1 MLAKAESVEQLDAL
15 AAGAAPLLPLIETA
29 RGLAAV
35 AAIAAHPRTARL
47 LFGAL
52 DLQLDL
58 DIEDED
64 EGLLLFRSQLVL
76 ASRLAGLPPPL
87 DGVTATL
94 RPEALSRDAR
104 RARRLGFGGKLCIH
118 PVQVAAVNAAFLSS
132 EAQLAWARRVC
143 AAAERAGGGATTLDG
158 VMVDLPVL
166 RRAERVLAAPA
177 RSKRGPVV
185 FPNLEL
191 EEHGRGNSMAKHG
204 AGAGLSAGAGRRGV
218 SDSALRRLRPAR
230 VLSARELP
238 ALRRPGTGLG
248 AAQRRRHR
256 VFQFGGAP
264 QAGAGRRSEH
274 RADRPGRGVR
284 LMSRVDGLAP
294 ERVRIGMAVRARIV
308 DEQGQP
314 LLVFVP
320 AGAAA

>member
-1 MLAKAESVEQLDAL
+1 MRPAGAWHSCLFVPGNRPERYAKAAASGCHAVIVDLEDSVPAADKAGARDAAAGWLREGCGAVARLLRVNAADSADFAADAELCRAAAVDGVVLAKAESVEQLDAL

-118 PVQVAAVNAAFLSS
+118 PVQVAAVNAAFLPS

-166 RRAERVLAAPA
+166 RRAERVLAA
-177 RSKRGPVV
+177 
-185 FPNLEL
+185 
-191 EEHGRGNSMAKHG
+191 
-204 AGAGLSAGAGRRGV
+204 AGAEQ
-218 SDSALRRLRPAR
+218 AR
-230 VLSARELP
+230 TCRFSKP
-238 ALRRPGTGLG
+238 
-248 AAQRRRHR
+248 
-256 VFQFGGAP
+256 
-264 QAGAGRRSEH
+264 
-274 RADRPGRGVR
+274 
-284 LMSRVDGLAP
+284 
-294 ERVRIGMAVRARIV
+294 
-308 DEQGQP
+308 
-314 LLVFVP
+314 
-320 AGAAA
+320 